1 MPFFSID
8 LTFNIRN
15 IIMNQIDHPSLDK
28 KIVSILLFFRIKR
41 HLCQRTRYMHYIIY
55 LIEYKCVFDS
65 RISVSYKSE
74 KRYTFPIRKIKEIAR
89 TVVKLTCFKDV
100 SFSSWLFA
108 RADEKFRR
116 KMTQIDRINFLKKK
130 NSATIANTK
139 LFF

>member
-1 MPFFSID
+1 
-8 LTFNIRN
+8 
-15 IIMNQIDHPSLDK
+15 
-28 KIVSILLFFRIKR
+28 
-41 HLCQRTRYMHYIIY
+41 MHYMIY

-65 RISVSYKSE
+65 RISVRYKSE

-89 TVVKLTCFKDV
+89 TIVKLTCFKNV
-100 SFSSWLFA
+100 SFSSWPFA